1 MKDHSH
7 LDKKTLFMHRT
18 FIHDEGKWDEYFFL
32 PLEASK
38 SVVTALSA
46 VMPTVFHSFV
56 FDDWFIELFEENA
69 DETEFEIGSK
79 KVVPDYTVRHT
90 VDLRTKKA

>member
-38 SVVTALSA
+38 GVVTALQE
-46 VMPTVFHSFV
+46 VMPTVFCSLV
-56 FDDWFIELFEENA
+56 FDDWFIELFEKNT
-69 DETEFEIGSK
+69 DQKEFKIGSR
-79 KVVPDYTVRHT
+79 KVVPDYTVRDT
-90 VDLRTKKA
+90 VDLRIKKA